1 MSNGF
6 WRGELIYHKND
17 GSMIPVSA
25 SSNVIKNKE
34 GNITGGVAI
43 VRDITERKKRE
54 KALKGAQ
61 QDLAHAQEVGKIGS
75 WKIEIQHNAIFWSDQ
90 THKIFGIKKGTPLKY
105 ETFLATVHPD
115 VRDYVDQKWKDAL
128 EGEQYD
134 IEHRIIVDDTTKWV
148 REKLELEFDENKKV
162 IGGFGTCQDITD
174 MVKLREQLKYYSKN
188 LEKLVEEK
196 TKQLKDAEKLITIG
210 QTAGMVGHDIRNP
223 LQSIEGAVYLA
234 KDEVQLIQCEDNQKK
249 GILEILDII
258 EKQTNYIDHIVAD
271 LQDFARTPSP
281 QLTETDIQ
289 ELITA
294 SIESLKMPKNIYVI
308 TVFNE
313 DLKILKIDLV
323 LIKRVTSNLLTNSIQ
338 AMPKGGKIIIR
349 GFRQDGDAYI
359 TFEDTG
365 VGISEENKT
374 KIFTPLFTTKAKGQ
388 GFGLAVCKKLIEAQ
402 NGKITF
408 ESEQGKGTTF
418 TIRLPIT
425 D

>member
-1 MSNGF
+1 M
-6 WRGELIYHKND
+6 
-17 GSMIPVSA
+17 
-25 SSNVIKNKE
+25 
-34 GNITGGVAI
+34 
-43 VRDITERKKRE
+43 
-54 KALKGAQ
+54 
-61 QDLAHAQEVGKIGS
+61 
-75 WKIEIQHNAIFWSDQ
+75 
-90 THKIFGIKKGTPLKY
+90 
-105 ETFLATVHPD
+105 
-115 VRDYVDQKWKDAL
+115 
-128 EGEQYD
+128 
-134 IEHRIIVDDTTKWV
+134 
-148 REKLELEFDENKKV
+148 
-162 IGGFGTCQDITD
+162 
-174 MVKLREQLKYYSKN
+174 
-188 LEKLVEEK
+188 
-196 TKQLKDAEKLITIG
+196 
-210 QTAGMVGHDIRNP
+210 
-223 LQSIEGAVYLA
+223 
-234 KDEVQLIQCEDNQKK
+234 
-249 GILEILDII
+249 DII

-271 LQDFARTPSP
+271 LQDFARTTSP

-313 DLKILKIDLV
+313 DLKILKIDPV